1 MYIYNIYVY
10 IYMYIYI
17 YILYIKH
24 NILNIFHILYII
36 LKKILELKTSK
47 FKNLKLSKTNYN

>member
-1 MYIYNIYVY
+1 
-10 IYMYIYI
+10 MYIYI

-24 NILNIFHILYII
+24 HILNIFHILYII